1 MQNKVAGFFNFVKQE
16 VPQSLSEWGLQS
28 KCHQIASS
36 CFSNLSG
43 KLLFQKKKAIAE
55 HFDFISMPLS
65 KKVAF
70 G

>member
-43 KLLFQKKKAIAE
+43 KLLFQKKAIAE

>member
-1 MQNKVAGFFNFVKQE
+1 M
-16 VPQSLSEWGLQS
+16 
-28 KCHQIASS
+28 SS
-36 CFSNLSG
+36 DCLL
-43 KLLFQKKKAIAE
+43 LLFQSLREIAVPKKKAIAE

>member
-43 KLLFQKKKAIAE
+43 KLLFQKKNTIAE
-55 HFDFISMPLS
+55 HFDITSMPLS

>member
-43 KLLFQKKKAIAE
+43 KLLFQKKKT
-55 HFDFISMPLS
+55 P
-65 KKVAF
+65 
-70 G
+70 